1 MFQTVIFDLDG
12 TILNTLEDLAAA
24 GNWICRKRGWQ
35 EHTVEEYRQLVGTGM
50 RNLLCLLDPMG
61 DADPALDEALAEYM
75 EYYGQHC
82 MEKTA
87 PYDGIP
93 QLLAELRRRGLKL
106 AVYSNKGDR
115 FCGQLVEHYFP
126 GVFHLIRGKVD
137 GVPVKPDP
145 IGLGRK
151 LRDDI
156 ISGNKNDFYFGQWRF
171 ALSPELA
178 SNFVKTFGIHNY
190 VKKKYG
196 VNWEDLTDDTV
207 KSKYESEYAEYSK
220 LKEKN
225 EIFTAY
231 DMFSEIQDK
240 VNKTLETVGGQVKN
254 TNDLFES
261 GSTLYETSMLAN
273 QVGLMELSKIRE
285 EIIASLPAGTT
296 TSPELQQIDSDIK
309 NLENQRA
316 AIESNPL
323 LRVSPALTK
332 KGHDTLKTPQST
344 ADDSQVAAYMDSYIK
359 FLEHMN
365 SNGLYMD
372 PDDVHLL
379 NVAGLWYSKNF
390 GNSNL
395 TQSVANSI
403 QLTLEN
409 MASEEM
415 DLSD

>member
-145 IGLGRK
+145 IGLG
-151 LRDDI
+151 LVMD
-156 ISGNKNDFYFGQWRF
+156 
-171 ALSPELA
+171 AL
-178 SNFVKTFGIHNY
+178 G
-190 VKKKYG
+190 
-196 VNWEDLTDDTV
+196 
-207 KSKYESEYAEYSK
+207 AE
-220 LKEKN
+220 
-225 EIFTAY
+225 
-231 DMFSEIQDK
+231 K
-240 VNKTLETVGGQVKN
+240 VT
-254 TNDLFES
+254 
-261 GSTLYETSMLAN
+261 TLYVGDSNVDMETARNGKLVSCG
-273 QVGLMELSKIRE
+273 VTWGFRGRK
-285 EIIASLPAGTT
+285 
-296 TSPELQQIDSDIK
+296 ELQ
-309 NLENQRA
+309 EA
-316 AIESNPL
+316 GA
-323 LRVSPALTK
+323 
-332 KGHDTLKTPQST
+332 
-344 ADDSQVAAYMDSYIK
+344 
-359 FLEHMN
+359 
-365 SNGLYMD
+365 
-372 PDDVHLL
+372 VHL
-379 NVAGLWYSKNF
+379 AD
-390 GNSNL
+390 
-395 TQSVANSI
+395 TA
-403 QLTLEN
+403 
-409 MASEEM
+409 EEL
-415 DLSD
+415 LSLILAC